1 MPAAR
6 TEVQC
11 EAVEGTPDAKLDVKS
26 EPSIASCETGS
37 LKTVTRLGLFLLE
50 ADPTSVQNQRAFSSN
65 FINCSY
71 CLAFLEHW

>member
-6 TEVQC
+6 TDTWC
-11 EAVEGTPDAKLDVKS
+11 EAVEGTPDAKLNVKS
-26 EPSIASCETGS
+26 EPSVASCEAVS
-37 LKTVTRLGLFLLE
+37 LKTIARLGLFLLE
-50 ADPTSVQNQRAFSSN
+50 ADPTSFHNQRAFSCN